1 MNEIEIRG
9 RLSKAEFNRLSKLL
23 KQKAKLLDHYHR
35 LSVDLSPGF
44 DPVKKTWPQSS
55 GTDIRLKKSDNK
67 EKLTVKTG
75 DFSDVDRQE
84 VEIKLE
90 TGQFLNTLN
99 FLEILG
105 FKTGMVYTWQS
116 WEFSYLGAE
125 IKLSKY
131 TDSYFT
137 FEIEAQKVSNLD
149 VVAKKLKLTP
159 YTKKEYRQAIDWENQ
174 YIHQVYSKKLVQK
187 LLKKLFPLNSK

>member
-9 RLSKAEFNRLSKLL
+9 KLSKVDFDKLFKLL
-23 KQKAKLLDHYHR
+23 NQKAQLLDHYHR

-44 DPVKKTWPQSS
+44 DPVKKTWPQNS
-55 GTDIRLKKSDNK
+55 GTDIRLKKSGSK

-75 DFSDVDRQE
+75 DFTDIDRHE

-90 TGQFLNTLN
+90 TGQFLNALN

-116 WEFSYLGAE
+116 WEFNYLGAE
-125 IKLSKY
+125 IKLSRY

-137 FEIEAQKVSNLD
+137 FEIEAKQISDLD

-159 YTKKEYRQAIDWENQ
+159 YTKKDYRQAIDWENQ
-174 YIHQVYSKKLVQK
+174 HIHQVYTKKIVQD
-187 LLKKLFPLNSK
+187 LLNTLF